1 MEAVLPCRSRR
12 YLAQSALHLLN
23 ERSTH
28 EENAISPRLGYGAY
42 PLTNFGAARKGNGVG
57 LDVSKFDVAG
67 VKLGMSKDEAIA
79 AIKDKFGFQDGDIEY
94 KESDTKNTAEL
105 TVKDEVHN
113 IFIRFNRNINESGE
127 LGAYWIN
134 YTLPSSKEN
143 ASALNA
149 AAQEKYGEPTQDD
162 GTKMSW
168 CANPIIEKDAKAHIK
183 CDESR
188 GAVLVRQGT
197 IIFLRDSRERDT
209 KAAVQPKL

>member
-1 MEAVLPCRSRR
+1 MKKMLLIPALAMALIPSLT
-12 YLAQSALHLLN
+12 LAQQ
-23 ERSTH
+23 E
-28 EENAISPRLGYGAY
+28 
-42 PLTNFGAARKGNGVG
+42 KGNGVG

-67 VKLGMSKDEAIA
+67 EKLGMSKDEAIA
-79 AIKDKFGFQDGDIEY
+79 AIKDKFGFQDGDMEY

-105 TVKDEVHN
+105 TVKDKVHN

-168 CANPIIEKDAKAHIK
+168 CAAPIVEKGVVKTVIK
-183 CDESR
+183 CDESK

>member
-1 MEAVLPCRSRR
+1 MKKMLLIPALAMALIPSQT
-12 YLAQSALHLLN
+12 LAQQ
-23 ERSTH
+23 E
-28 EENAISPRLGYGAY
+28 
-42 PLTNFGAARKGNGVG
+42 KGNGVG

-79 AIKDKFGFQDGDIEY
+79 AIKDKFGFQDSDIEY

-113 IFIRFNRNINESGE
+113 IFIRFNRKINESGE

-168 CANPIIEKDAKAHIK
+168 CANRK
-183 CDESR
+183 R
-188 GAVLVRQGT
+188 R
-197 IIFLRDSRERDT
+197 
-209 KAAVQPKL
+209 

>member
-1 MEAVLPCRSRR
+1 MKKMLLIPALAMALIPSLT
-12 YLAQSALHLLN
+12 LAQQ
-23 ERSTH
+23 E
-28 EENAISPRLGYGAY
+28 
-42 PLTNFGAARKGNGVG
+42 KGNGVG

-79 AIKDKFGFQDGDIEY
+79 AIKDKFGFQDGDIKY

-168 CANPIIEKDAKAHIK
+168 CANPIIEKDAITHIK

>member
-1 MEAVLPCRSRR
+1 MKKMLLIPALAMALIPSLT
-12 YLAQSALHLLN
+12 LAQQ
-23 ERSTH
+23 E
-28 EENAISPRLGYGAY
+28 
-42 PLTNFGAARKGNGVG
+42 KGNGVG

-67 VKLGMSKDEAIA
+67 VKLGMRKDEAIA

-168 CANPIIEKDAKAHIK
+168 CAAPIVEKGVKTVIK